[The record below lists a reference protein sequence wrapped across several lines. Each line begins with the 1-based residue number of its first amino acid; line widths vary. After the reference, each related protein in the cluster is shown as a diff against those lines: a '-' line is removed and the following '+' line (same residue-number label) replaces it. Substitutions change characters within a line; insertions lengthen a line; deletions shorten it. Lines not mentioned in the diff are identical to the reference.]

1 MLSIPGVLFIGSL
14 STNLFILAESKIFS
28 ASSWFSL
35 ILSGSVVH
43 FNSSSVS
50 FSAVS
55 SILPFKFVSH
65 YLELDTECP
74 PPLYRSYSESPPF
87 SEPATC
93 YYHDKVLNK

>member
-43 FNSSSVS
+43 FGSSSVS
-50 FSAVS
+50 ADCGKCSSHRVISVS
-55 SILPFKFVSH
+55 
-65 YLELDTECP
+65 LEAHCVLACCAPSRTE
-74 PPLYRSYSESPPF
+74 S
-87 SEPATC
+87 
-93 YYHDKVLNK
+93 